1 MPSTVSDRARELS
14 LQYYEDAL
22 PAHDIYH
29 AKRVHDVAVRLA
41 NQHPDHVDRDALAAA
56 AWLHDIG
63 RPLERIDEID
73 DHGDWAATEAT
84 ALFEAED
91 VSDDQLSVIEHC
103 L

>member
-29 AKRVHDVAVRLA
+29 AKRVRDVAVRLA
-41 NQHPDHVDRDALAAA
+41 NQQP
-56 AWLHDIG
+56 
-63 RPLERIDEID
+63 
-73 DHGDWAATEAT
+73 DHGDWAATEAA

-91 VSDDQLSVIEHC
+91 VSDDQRTVIENC